1 MGSFFRVDTSK
12 LMRGAGRLMYAPS
25 SQAKPTKI
33 ADVINVTG
41 GPTQYDAATG
51 WSELGATNSGI
62 QISVNNTEVAFNIDQ
77 IAGDVATSPDVWE
90 CTVAT
95 QLAEMTLENFV
106 FAWEGVP
113 ITTDVTNNERETA
126 FAGAVAYTERRLA
139 VLFMKPNGKIQ
150 GYFFHRAVRSP
161 QQGTINMQQGGTE
174 MTLAVTFR
182 ILADSSETDPRAAFF
197 RVREQI

>member
-12 LMRGAGRLMYAPS
+12 LMRGAGRLMYADATQP
-25 SQAKPTKI
+25 KPTKI
-33 ADVINVTG
+33 DDVIVTTG
-41 GPTQYDAATG
+41 GPTQYDAVDG
-51 WSELGATNSGI
+51 WSELGSTSSGI

-77 IAGDVATSPDVWE
+77 VAGDVATSPDVWE

-95 QLAEMTLENFV
+95 QLAEMTLENFIFV
-106 FAWEGVP
+106 WEGVP
-113 ITTDVTNNERETA
+113 VTTDITASERETA
-126 FAGAVAYTERRLA
+126 FAGATAYTERRLA
-139 VLFMKPNGKIQ
+139 VMFMKPNGKIQ

-174 MTLAVTFR
+174 MTLALQFN
-182 ILADSSETDPRAAFF
+182 ILADATESDPRAAFF

>member
-25 SQAKPTKI
+25 SQAKPAKI
-33 ADVINVTG
+33 SDVIVTTG

-51 WSELGATNSGI
+51 WSELGSTNSGI

-77 IAGDVATSPDVWE
+77 VAGDVATSPDVWE

-106 FAWEGVP
+106 FVWEGVP
-113 ITTDVTNNERETA
+113 VTTDLTASERETA
-126 FAGAVAYTERRLA
+126 FAGATAYTERRLA
-139 VLFMKPNGKIQ
+139 VMFMKPNGKIQ

-174 MTLAVTFR
+174 MTLAMQFN
-182 ILADSSETDPRAAFF
+182 ILADATESDPRAAFF